1 MANGYVKQML
11 SENEEIMLITRQHGL
26 VLFGNILLEIFL
38 IALFSVAISLVF
50 MLAVPTGI
58 WSIAV
63 WLVGGLLLIFPVIG
77 LVHDVLVWANK
88 QFIITSRRVIQV
100 SGIINKQVT
109 DSSLEKVNDVKM
121 VQSFW
126 GRLLNYG
133 DLEILTASELGV
145 NVFRRIGD
153 PVRVKTTMLN
163 AKNRLGDDDDSGR
176 AAQRVKAVPAVVAV
190 PDMLQELDTL
200 RQKGIIT
207 EEEFQAKKKELLAR
221 F

>member
-1 MANGYVKQML
+1 MTYSYVSKML
-11 SENEEIMLITRQHGL
+11 GEDEEILLTTRQHSL

-50 MLAVPTGI
+50 ILAVPTGI
-58 WSIAV
+58 WVAAV
-63 WLVGGLLLIFPVIG
+63 WLIGAILLLFPLIG

-100 SGIINKQVT
+100 SGIINKNVT

-133 DLEILTASELGV
+133 DLEILTASEMGV
-145 NVFRRIGD
+145 NVFRRIGN
-153 PVRVKTTMLN
+153 PVKVKTTMLN

-176 AAQRVKAVPAVVAV
+176 FNSRIKTVPAAVAV
-190 PDMLQELDTL
+190 PDMLQELDVL

-207 EEEFQAKKKELLAR
+207 EEEFQKKKEELLAR

>member
-1 MANGYVKQML
+1 MTYSYVSKML
-11 SENEEIMLITRQHGL
+11 GEDEEILLTTRQHSL

-50 MLAVPTGI
+50 ILAVPTGI
-58 WSIAV
+58 WVVAV
-63 WLVGGLLLIFPVIG
+63 WLIGAILLLFPLIG

-100 SGIINKQVT
+100 SGIINKNVT

-145 NVFRRIGD
+145 NVFRKIGN
-153 PVRVKTTMLN
+153 PVNVKTTMLN

-176 AAQRVKAVPAVVAV
+176 RNPRLKTVPAAVAV
-190 PDMLQELDTL
+190 PDMLQELDVL

-207 EEEFQAKKKELLAR
+207 EEEFQAKKEELLAR

>member
-1 MANGYVKQML
+1 MTYSYVSKML
-11 SENEEIMLITRQHGL
+11 GEDEEILLTTRQHSL

-50 MLAVPTGI
+50 ILAVPTGI
-58 WSIAV
+58 WVAAV
-63 WLVGGLLLIFPVIG
+63 WLIGAILLLFPLIG

-100 SGIINKQVT
+100 SGIINKNVT

-145 NVFRRIGD
+145 NVFRKIGN
-153 PVRVKTTMLN
+153 PVNVKTTMLN

-176 AAQRVKAVPAVVAV
+176 MKPRNKSVPAAVAV
-190 PDMLQELDTL
+190 PDMLQELDVL